1 MKSCARNWDKMK
13 DDILVIGAPAHMDRI
28 NLVKINAVA
37 SVICPAPVVI
47 HRPDIDPIDEIISQ
61 KDKAIR
67 LYDFD
72 RIHLESQKQNTD
84 RRERV
89 RFQNINARVQSK
101 IAQRTYQNK
110 KQKGR

>member
-1 MKSCARNWDKMK
+1 MK
-13 DDILVIGAPAHMDRI
+13 DDIIVIGAPTHMDRI

-37 SVICPAPVVI
+37 SVFCPAPVVI
-47 HRPDIDPIDEIISQ
+47 HRPDIDAIDEIISQ
-61 KDKAIR
+61 KDRAIR

-84 RRERV
+84 RRERI